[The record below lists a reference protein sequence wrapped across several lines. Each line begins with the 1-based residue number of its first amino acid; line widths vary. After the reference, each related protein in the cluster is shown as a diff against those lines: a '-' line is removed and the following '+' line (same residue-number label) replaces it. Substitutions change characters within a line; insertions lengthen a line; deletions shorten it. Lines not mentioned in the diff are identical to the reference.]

1 MILRIII
8 IKKPLLLIFIL
19 MLQYNFVILVPEL
32 LRKNVN
38 GLTCM
43 CSLMCF

>member
-8 IKKPLLLIFIL
+8 IKKPLLLMFIL
-19 MLQYNFVILVPEL
+19 MLQYFVILVPEL